1 MLVWGYFFYK
11 LAAAAD
17 ITTNYNNIVVN
28 WQWMEK
34 EDGTINACPEC
45 GHYRSKNK
53 MMITT
58 SSGSVDYDLLF
69 LYLSKRK
76 KSFLQ
81 LQLHSTFFLS
91 SLSSLFCLKFFFFSL
106 SHPIFFMHA
115 SMIDWLSAKARVKVV
130 CRIQMLEHS
139 RI

>member
-1 MLVWGYFFYK
+1 
-11 LAAAAD
+11 
-17 ITTNYNNIVVN
+17 
-28 WQWMEK
+28 MEK

-81 LQLHSTFFLS
+81 LQLHSTFFSS
-91 SLSSLFCLKFFFFSL
+91 SLSSLFCLKFFFFIVTSNLLPAFFNDRLTKCQSEGKSSL
-106 SHPIFFMHA
+106 QNTDVRALKNLVFF
-115 SMIDWLSAKARVKVV
+115 
-130 CRIQMLEHS
+130 
-139 RI
+139 